1 MPELPEVET
10 TRRGV
15 EPHVIGCRVV
25 RVVVRNPRLRWRV
38 PDKLIRELP
47 GQTIQSVGRRGKY
60 LLFTTLAGTMI
71 VHLGMSGSL
80 RVVPCEQAADIY
92 EHVDIVIENG
102 DCLRLRDP
110 RRFGAVLWTSGDP
123 QKHKLLRHLGPEP
136 LTADFTG
143 DYLFQKSRGRQ
154 RAIRDFLLDSRI
166 VAGIGNIYAN
176 EALFVA
182 GLRPTSAAGRINRIR
197 FERLAEA
204 IRETLGHALK
214 AGGTTLRDFRNGR
227 GEPGYFQL
235 SLNVY
240 GRAGEPCRGCGT
252 VIKALKRGQRT
263 AYFCPNC
270 QF

>member
-15 EPHVIGCRVV
+15 EPHLIGRRVA

-38 PDKLIRELP
+38 PDKIVRELP
-47 GQTIQSVGRRGKY
+47 GQTVQSVGRRGKY
-60 LLFTTLAGTMI
+60 LMFTTPAGTAI

-80 RVVPCEQAADIY
+80 RVVPCEQAASIH
-92 EHVDIVIENG
+92 EHVDIVLDNG

-110 RRFGAVLWTSGDP
+110 RRFGAVLWTRGDP
-123 QKHKLLRHLGPEP
+123 RKHKLLRDLGPEP
-136 LTADFTG
+136 LSPDFSG
-143 DYLFQKSRGRQ
+143 GYLVDKSRHRK
-154 RAIRDFLLDSRI
+154 RAIRDFLLDSRM

-176 EALFVA
+176 EALFEA
-182 GLRPTSAAGRINRIR
+182 GIRPSRHAGKMTRA
-197 FERLAEA
+197 ECDRLAGA
-204 IRETLGHALK
+204 IRHTLKRALQ

-240 GRAGEPCRGCGT
+240 GRAGAPCRACHT
-252 VIKALKRGQRT
+252 AIKLKRLGQRS
-263 AYFCPNC
+263 AFFCPKC
-270 QF
+270 QT